1 MNSKV
6 KRWSMAI
13 CAVLMMAL
21 ISTVSAAP
29 VVDHSAVL
37 SGKVSAQGLVSVGM
51 TVSEGDVLVNV
62 GTIAGIAPTSRS
74 KVTGVV
80 TEVLVA
86 PGEAVKTGQVIVRV
100 EPKTP

>member
-1 MNSKV
+1 MSGKV
-6 KRWSMAI
+6 KRWSMVI

-21 ISTVSAAP
+21 ISAVSAAP
-29 VVDHSAVL
+29 VVEHSAVL

-51 TVSEGDVLVNV
+51 TVAEGDVLVNV

-74 KVTGVV
+74 KAAGVV
-80 TEVLVA
+80 AEVLVA

-100 EPKTP
+100 EPRTP